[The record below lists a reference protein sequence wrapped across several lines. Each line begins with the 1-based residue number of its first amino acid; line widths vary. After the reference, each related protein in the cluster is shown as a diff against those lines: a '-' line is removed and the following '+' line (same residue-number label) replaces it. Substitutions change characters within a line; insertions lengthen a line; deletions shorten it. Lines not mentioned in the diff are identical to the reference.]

1 MCMTPLAK
9 EATSR
14 MNPSDA
20 YFIREFAYHLTS
32 ALQHAVYQLHSMT
45 REEDMLLYKRY
56 LIYALQQNG
65 GELVVDRDA
74 AEAIDPERVRI
85 IREFSDDGKLKLKLG
100 DLRIPPLARWVD
112 GEEEE

>member
-1 MCMTPLAK
+1 
-9 EATSR
+9 
-14 MNPSDA
+14 MNKSDA

-32 ALQHAVYQLHSMT
+32 ALQHAVYQLHSMS
-45 REEDMLLYKRY
+45 RDEEDMQLYKRY

-74 AEAIDPERVRI
+74 AEVIDPEHVRV

-100 DLRIPPLARWVD
+100 RPWMTEIRWID
-112 GEEEE
+112 GEEE